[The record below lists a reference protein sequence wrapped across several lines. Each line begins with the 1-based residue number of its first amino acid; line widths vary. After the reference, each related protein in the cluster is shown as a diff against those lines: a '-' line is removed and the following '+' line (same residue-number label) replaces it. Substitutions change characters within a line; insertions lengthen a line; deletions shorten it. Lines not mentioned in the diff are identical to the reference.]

1 MVPGFGGTGLQLMQF
16 NNPASTKMKTKTSTT
31 LHLRKSMCRSPLR
44 LVFFLIAL
52 AFTLFALPQMA
63 QAADGSVGSAGSQNT
78 AEGTGALQN
87 LATNGVR
94 NTAVGFDALFSNAGG
109 GANTAIGAAAL
120 ASNTANNNTAC
131 GSYALNAN
139 TTGDGNTATS
149 IDALMLNIDG
159 SSNTA
164 NGASALFHNTSGS
177 GNTATGADSCG
188 SSSTVALLCA
198 SYMAQKHERSSNS
211 SRLMEYRHF

>member
-1 MVPGFGGTGLQLMQF
+1 M
-16 NNPASTKMKTKTSTT
+16 TT
-31 LHLRKSMCRSPLR
+31 PYLRKSIGRSPLR
-44 LVFFLIAL
+44 LGSLLIAL
-52 AFTLFALPQMA
+52 ALTLFALPQMA
-63 QAADGSVGSAGSQNT
+63 HAEDGSVGSVGSQNT

-94 NTAVGFDALFSNAGG
+94 NTAVGFDALFSNTGG

-139 TTGDGNTATS
+139 TTGDGNTATG

-164 NGASALFHNTSGS
+164 NGASALFHNTSGGS

-211 SRLMEYRHF
+211 SRLIEYRHF